1 MNWFELTELNELD
14 MELTEL
20 NEQEFEA
27 ETEE

>member
-27 ETEE
+27 EMEE